1 MVVNESATRCP
12 ETSVSS
18 GMGREDVNLFDNVLS
33 DVGCDSRPPHC
44 WGTAPPTVATGH
56 QSLKQGGNRIQPASD
71 GTTPGASDDGQRKQ
85 TSGNTRRQTNQA
97 PNADRWACPKRG

>member
-33 DVGCDSRPPHC
+33 DVGCDSRPP
-44 WGTAPPTVATGH
+44 
-56 QSLKQGGNRIQPASD
+56 
-71 GTTPGASDDGQRKQ
+71 
-85 TSGNTRRQTNQA
+85 
-97 PNADRWACPKRG
+97 